1 MKCRVLGAA
10 FWLVC
15 GAAFA
20 QTSDLD
26 ALKLADTA
34 VVKVEAPRD
43 WQLFTEAA
51 VGQILATNGLG
62 SMANNRWSTNA
73 QLSTALTDR
82 FRFIMADRLDVTS
95 KNDVTGQSAA
105 NTLKEAYVSWQ
116 IDSHRFVD
124 IGRINQLY
132 GVAMGYNPT
141 DYFRAGAVRS
151 VVSIDPNSLK
161 DDRLGSVMVRGQ
173 TLWDTGSLTVLYSPR
188 IEDRPASA
196 ALDPDF
202 GATNN
207 RNRWLLAVTQKVYR
221 NISPQVLLYGEQG
234 SSVQAGVN
242 LNAAP
247 TDAIVTF
254 FEWSG
259 GRGKTQLAEAFNQAG
274 PVDFHQRFATGLTYT
289 TASKVS
295 LTLEYEF
302 DGAAPSHAAWR
313 ELRHAPLG
321 FDPLPAG
328 DPIRLTLVE
337 YAARRPDE
345 RPAREVFR
353 VARLFADEHD
363 RSISSTFAEDRLRRT
378 SIQIAARAFRRRLAG
393 RAIRVTPRRSSSANA
408 RSTGTCRT
416 TRWPRSC
423 APSPTRSTRTAS
435 AAARSGS

>member
-1 MKCRVLGAA
+1 MSCRGLGAA

-15 GAAFA
+15 GPAFA

-34 VVKVEAPRD
+34 VVNVEAPRD

-51 VGQILATNGLG
+51 VGQILATDGLG
-62 SMANNRWSTNA
+62 SMANNRWSTNF

-82 FRFIMADRLDVTS
+82 FRFIMADRLDLTS

-124 IGRINQLY
+124 IGRVNQLY

-188 IEDRPASA
+188 IEDRPTSA
-196 ALDPDF
+196 ALDPDL

-207 RNRWLLAVTQKVYR
+207 SNRWLLALTQKVYR

-234 SSVQAGVN
+234 SSVQLGVN
-242 LNAAP
+242 LNTAP

-274 PVDFHQRFATGLTYT
+274 PVGFHQRFATGLTYT

-302 DGAAPSHAAWR
+302 DSAAPSNAEWSA
-313 ELRHAPLG
+313 LRHAPPS
-321 FDPLPAG
+321 FYQPYRAT
-328 DPIRLTLVE
+328 TLDLQDLATKQSMFGYVSWHDAMVKHLDLNAMLRFSVTDSSALAWVEARYHLNKVDLALQMQASSGSRGSE
-337 YAARRPDE
+337 YAPTAYHYAWQALARYY
-345 RPAREVFR
+345 F
-353 VARLFADEHD
+353 
-363 RSISSTFAEDRLRRT
+363 
-378 SIQIAARAFRRRLAG
+378 
-393 RAIRVTPRRSSSANA
+393 
-408 RSTGTCRT
+408 
-416 TRWPRSC
+416 
-423 APSPTRSTRTAS
+423 
-435 AAARSGS
+435 